1 MDLRKV
7 LSHYRDQADRGEVA
21 RGGREEGGR
30 APQYLALLA
39 ERGLDGIEGHRP
51 DHEKFQHGGPY
62 TPFLSWADGPSR
74 SDSRL
79 RVAAGIWWRG
89 VSTAVSSARAQE
101 HGRSPVRAGATVWMI
116 CRDRA
121 TLRCR
126 VSMMAST
133 VTASCP
139 GCQQSSSVTSGR
151 VA

>member
-62 TPFLSWADGPSR
+62 APFLSWADGPSR

-79 RVAAGIWWRG
+79 RVATGIRCRG
-89 VSTAVSSARAQE
+89 VSTAVSSARAQAQ
-101 HGRSPVRAGATVWMI
+101 GRCPVRVGASARMHAW
-116 CRDRA
+116 DRA
-121 TLRCR
+121 TYARR
-126 VSMMAST
+126 GSR
-133 VTASCP
+133 TAS
-139 GCQQSSSVTSGR
+139 
-151 VA
+151 

>member
-51 DHEKFQHGGPY
+51 DHEKFQHGGRY
-62 TPFLSWADGPSR
+62 APFLGWGDGPSS

-89 VSTAVSSARAQE
+89 VSTAVSSARAQA
-101 HGRSPVRAGATVWMI
+101 HGRPPVRGGARVRGISGAGAAW
-116 CRDRA
+116 
-121 TLRCR
+121 RCR
-126 VSMMAST
+126 VSMTGST
-133 VTASCP
+133 GTALCP
-139 GCQQSSSVTSGR
+139 GCQQS
-151 VA
+151 